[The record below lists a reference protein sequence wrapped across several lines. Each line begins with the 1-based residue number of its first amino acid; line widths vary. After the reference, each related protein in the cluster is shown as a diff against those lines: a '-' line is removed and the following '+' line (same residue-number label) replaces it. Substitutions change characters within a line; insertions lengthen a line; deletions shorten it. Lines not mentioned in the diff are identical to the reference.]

1 MAETPPLGDTLQDI
15 VGFKYPLPNLAR
27 SLKQRN
33 TKIVAF
39 GSSSTAGLSPVVP
52 YPAYLELMLRNEFGT
67 QMTSEFGKRMINVI
81 NRGVGG
87 EEASTELPRM
97 QSDVIDEA
105 PALVI
110 WQVGTNAVFRN
121 TVPEFAFEK
130 VFAAI
135 TEGLDRLSKIPT
147 DVILMDSQYTTAVV
161 TDEKKPLS
169 DAMVKR
175 ISELAEAAGVDVF
188 RRYALMEQWHIAM
201 RELVDPA
208 DGLVLHMSDWA
219 TRNATQVLFD
229 QIKKMVKAAQVT

>member
-1 MAETPPLGDTLQDI
+1 MAETSAPGDTPQEF
-15 VGFKYPLPNLAR
+15 VGFKHPLTNLAR

-39 GSSSTAGLSPVVP
+39 GSSSTSGMLSVVP
-52 YPAYLELMLRNEFGT
+52 YPARLELMLRNEFGI
-67 QMTSEFGKRMINVI
+67 QMIDGIGKRMINVI

-97 QSDVIDEA
+97 QSDVIDEK

-110 WQVGTNAVFRN
+110 WQVGTNAVFRSN
-121 TVPEFAFEK
+121 EFDFEAVVK
-130 VFAAI
+130 AI
-135 TEGLDRLSKIPT
+135 ADGLKLLSGIPTT

-169 DAMVKR
+169 EKMVKR
-175 ISELAEAAGVDVF
+175 ISDLAEAAGVDVF
-188 RRYALMEQWHIAM
+188 RRWALMQPWHLAM

-208 DGLVLHMSDWA
+208 DGLQLHLSDWA
-219 TRNATQVLFD
+219 SQNVTQVLFD
-229 QIKKMVKAAQVT
+229 QIKKAITAAGVT

>member
-1 MAETPPLGDTLQDI
+1 
-15 VGFKYPLPNLAR
+15 
-27 SLKQRN
+27 
-33 TKIVAF
+33 
-39 GSSSTAGLSPVVP
+39 LSPVVP